1 MVFKPSKFFAM
12 TTFSEKGHA
21 KNVANLGTLISA
33 ASGFG
38 TGYNPSKP
46 SITLPALNSL
56 REEAQKSLVTLNTS
70 YNNWS
75 VAVEAQQTRFNGLNV
90 LLTRVLN
97 SVEASEV
104 SPAVLNGVKALNKKL
119 QGIRNRKPAT
129 SPSPDAA
136 ESQEAKTPT
145 SSTSR
150 LSTDSRME
158 NFEKLT
164 QLLAEQPGYHPN
176 EPDLQLSSLQALLS
190 DFKTNN
196 EAVKTTQ
203 MVLSNARIS
212 RNKLFYDRETGLVK
226 VASDFKKYVKSVFG
240 ATSPEYKQVS
250 DVEFTLQ
257 KN

>member
-1 MVFKPSKFFAM
+1 M
-12 TTFSEKGHA
+12 TNFSEKGHA
-21 KNVANLGTLISA
+21 KNVANLGTLITF

-38 TGYNPSKP
+38 TGYNPSKQ

-56 REEAQKSLVTLNTS
+56 REEAQKNLVTLNT
-70 YNNWS
+70 NFTNWS
-75 VAVEAQQTRFNGLNV
+75 VAVEVQQHRFEGLNV
-90 LLTRVLN
+90 LLTRILN
-97 SVEASEV
+97 SVEASDV
-104 SPAVLNGVKALNKKL
+104 SPAVCTGVKALNKKL
-119 QGIRNRKPAT
+119 QGTRNRKQAIT
-129 SPSPDAA
+129 PSPENA
-136 ESQEAKTPT
+136 ESQEAKSPT

-150 LSTDSRME
+150 LSLDSRME

-164 QLLAEQPGYHPN
+164 QLLSEQPGYHPN
-176 EPDLQLSSLQALLS
+176 EPDLQLSSLQALLT
-190 DFKTNN
+190 DFKKNN

-240 ATSPEYKQVS
+240 ATSPEYSQVS
-250 DVEFTLQ
+250 GVEFTMQ